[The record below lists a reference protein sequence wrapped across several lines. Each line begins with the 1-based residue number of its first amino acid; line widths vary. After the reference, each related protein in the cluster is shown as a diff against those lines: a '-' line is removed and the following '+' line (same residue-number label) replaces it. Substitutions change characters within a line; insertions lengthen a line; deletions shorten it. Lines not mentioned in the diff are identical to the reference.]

1 MNKNKVGLCVCYD
14 TKNFGSQLQVL
25 ATQQSVERFGYDYEI
40 IIYKKTLSPLFA
52 MQSFLRLFNPYFVT
66 GKLKGIKKRREI
78 AKHPEIQK
86 LVSVRNKRFNDFV
99 KKYFT
104 KMSKPYAGFAAL
116 KKGSEN
122 YETVLTGSDQLWLP
136 QNLGSHF
143 FTQEFVADNINKVA
157 YAPSFGVSQIPWYQ
171 KGRTAKY
178 LKRFNALSSRELR
191 GSQIIKELTG
201 IDAVTVC
208 DPTLLLSGEEWLEL
222 IPDKRV
228 VEGPYI
234 FAYFLGENEEH
245 RAETLKFAKE
255 KNLPVVT
262 VPFLDHF
269 VECDQTFGDKQMFDM
284 DSTDFVNLIRNAEY
298 ICTDSFHGSVFS
310 ILNHKQFVTFSRFS
324 DNSKQSRNSRIESL
338 FSLTGLEER
347 HCSKNV
353 SDIIDNEINYHD
365 VEEKVRLM
373 REKSLAYLE
382 NALKNS

>member
-1 MNKNKVGLCVCYD
+1 MSNSKVGLCVCYD

-25 ATQQSVERFGYDYEI
+25 ATQQSVERLGHDYEV
-40 IIYKKTLSPLFA
+40 IIYKKTLSPVFA
-52 MQSFLRLFNPYFVT
+52 AQSFLRLFNPYFVT
-66 GKLKGIKKRREI
+66 GKLKGRKKRREI

-86 LVSVRNKRFNDFV
+86 QVSIRNKRFDDFV

-104 KMSKPYAGFAAL
+104 KMSEAYCGFDAL

-122 YETVLTGSDQLWLP
+122 YDTVLTGSDQLWLP

-143 FTQEFVADNINKVA
+143 FTQEFVADHINKVA

-191 GSQIIKELTG
+191 GSEIIKELTG
-201 IDAVTVC
+201 IDALTVC
-208 DPTLLLSGEEWLEL
+208 DPTLLLSGDEWLKL
-222 IPDKRV
+222 IPNRKV

-234 FAYFLGENEEH
+234 FAYFLGENQSHREEA
-245 RAETLKFAKE
+245 RKLSKE
-255 KNLPVVT
+255 KNLPIVT

-269 VECDQTFGDKQMFDM
+269 VESDQTFGDKQMFDM
-284 DSTDFVNLIRNAEY
+284 DATDFVNLIRNAEF

-310 ILNHKQFVTFSRFS
+310 ILNHKQFATFSRFS

-338 FSLTGLEER
+338 FSQTGLQDR
-347 HCSKNV
+347 HCVGDVVDMIDKEIDYSAV
-353 SDIIDNEINYHD
+353 DI
-365 VEEKVRLM
+365 KVKAM
-373 REKSLAYLE
+373 REQSVAYLE
-382 NALKNS
+382 DALKKA

>member
-1 MNKNKVGLCVCYD
+1 MSKTKVGLCVCYD

-25 ATQQSVERFGYDYEI
+25 ATQQSVERLGYDYEI
-40 IIYKKTLSPLFA
+40 IMYKKTLSPVFA
-52 MQSFLRLFNPYFVT
+52 MQSLLRLFNPYFVT
-66 GKLKGIKKRREI
+66 GKLKGIKKRKEI
-78 AKHPEIQK
+78 ARHPEIQK
-86 LVSVRNKRFNDFV
+86 LVSVRNKRFDGFV
-99 KKYFT
+99 KQYFT
-104 KMSKPYAGFAAL
+104 KMSKPYAGFEAL

-122 YETVLTGSDQLWLP
+122 YDAVLTGSDQLWLP

-143 FTQEFVADNINKVA
+143 FTQEFVADHINKVA

-201 IDAVTVC
+201 IDAITVC
-208 DPTLLLSGEEWLEL
+208 DPTLLLTGEEWLNL
-222 IPDKRV
+222 IPNKRV
-228 VEGPYI
+228 IEEPYI
-234 FAYFLGENEEH
+234 FAYFLGENEKH
-245 RAETLKFAKE
+245 REETLKFARE

-298 ICTDSFHGSVFS
+298 VCTDSFHGSVFS

-324 DNSKQSRNSRIESL
+324 DSSKQSRNSRIESL
-338 FSLTGLEER
+338 FNLTGLESR
-347 HCSKNV
+347 HCTGTV
-353 SDIIDNEINYHD
+353 SDIIDKEIDYAAVD
-365 VEEKVRLM
+365 EKVAAI
-373 REKSLAYLE
+373 REKSIEYLE